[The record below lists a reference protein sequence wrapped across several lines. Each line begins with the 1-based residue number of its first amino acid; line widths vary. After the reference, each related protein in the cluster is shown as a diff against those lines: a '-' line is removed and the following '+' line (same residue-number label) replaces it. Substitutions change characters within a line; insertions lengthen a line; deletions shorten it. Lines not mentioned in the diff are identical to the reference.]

1 MSVLSSLTNRLF
13 AAMALL
19 ALVSIA
25 AATYYATAAV
35 TAQAEGELRRDVD
48 EAAALVEEYRALIFE
63 HFNREARLVADL
75 PRLKAAV
82 AENHA
87 PTLAP
92 IAEEYRTQLGADL
105 LVVVNPQGAEL
116 ARSGTEAA
124 SGILET
130 VSVPI
135 AIRSATT
142 EFLGTLKV
150 GFSLDAKAA
159 ARFKTL
165 TNSEIGFGRDG
176 TIRVATL
183 PAASW
188 PVLAALLDTPG
199 ITTKVRIDGTD
210 FIAATRVLRRHQ
222 SDGGSSPAAPIA
234 IVMRSRTERLQFLS
248 RVHATVLVVAL
259 GAVLLATLA
268 SYAIAR
274 TVTGPL
280 GAVTAEMR
288 NMAATGDLTRRITLT
303 SGTRWEDED
312 ARLLATTFNSMTDS
326 IARFQREA
334 GQRERLSALGRLS
347 TVVAH
352 EIRNPLMIIKTTL
365 RGLRRHDVATA
376 EVQAAVADIDEEV
389 TRLDHIVSEVLDF
402 ARPIRFEL
410 APVDLNALCADAVR
424 AAWSGDEGGGGTG
437 VRLDLASDLPTVMT
451 DAERLRLALVNV
463 LANAR
468 EAVAATGAGEPPPPT
483 RLSTC
488 RLSRNRVGID
498 VRDHGVGIVAE
509 DQARIFDPF
518 FTTRRTGTGLGL
530 AITRNII
537 EGLGGTITLSSRTG
551 AGTEVHIE
559 LPVDRGGPG
568 MHP

>member
-25 AATYYATAAV
+25 AATYYATRAV

-48 EAAALVEEYRALIFE
+48 EAGTLVEEYRALIFE

-116 ARSGTEAA
+116 ARSGTEGA

-130 VSVPI
+130 VSAPI
-135 AIRSATT
+135 AIRAAGT

-150 GFSLDAKAA
+150 GLSLDARAA
-159 ARFKTL
+159 ARFKAL
-165 TNSEIGFGRDG
+165 TNSEIAFGRDG

-183 PAASW
+183 PEASW
-188 PVLAALLDTPG
+188 PVLAKLLETPG
-199 ITTKVRIDGTD
+199 ITTSVRIGDTD
-210 FIAATRVLRRHQ
+210 FIAATRVLRGHQ
-222 SDGGSSPAAPIA
+222 SDDTTGSGAPVA

-248 RVHATVLVVAL
+248 RVHATVLLMAL

-288 NMAATGDLTRRITLT
+288 NMAATGDLARRITLT
-303 SGTRWEDED
+303 SATRWEDED

-365 RGLRRHDVATA
+365 RTLRRQEVAPD

-410 APVDLNALCADAVR
+410 APVDLNALCADAAR
-424 AAWSGDEGGGGTG
+424 AAWPGGELAGGAG
-437 VRLDLASDLPTVMT
+437 VRLDLATDLPSVVT

-463 LANAR
+463 LTNAR
-468 EAVAATGAGEPPPPT
+468 QAVAAAGEAPPPPA

-488 RLSRNRVGID
+488 RLSGNRVGID
-498 VRDHGVGIVAE
+498 VRDHGIGIAAE
-509 DQARIFDPF
+509 DQARMFDPF

-537 EGLGGTITLSSRTG
+537 EGLGGTITLSSRPG
-551 AGTEVHIE
+551 EGTEVHIE
-559 LPVDRGGPG
+559 LPVDHAGAG

>member
-1 MSVLSSLTNRLF
+1 MNVLSSLTNRLF

-48 EAAALVEEYRALIFE
+48 EAGTLVEEYRALIFE

-105 LVVVNPQGAEL
+105 LVVVNPQGTEL
-116 ARSGTEAA
+116 ARTGTEAA

-130 VSVPI
+130 VSAPI
-135 AIRSATT
+135 AIRSAGT

-150 GFSLDAKAA
+150 GVSLDARAA
-159 ARFKTL
+159 ARFKAL
-165 TNSEIGFGRDG
+165 TNSEIAFGRDG
-176 TIRVATL
+176 TIKVATL
-183 PAASW
+183 PEASW
-188 PVLAALLDTPG
+188 PVLATLLDSPG
-199 ITTKVRIDGTD
+199 ITTSVRINDTD
-210 FIAATRVLRRHQ
+210 FIAATRVLRGHQ
-222 SDGGSSPAAPIA
+222 SDDKPGPAAPVA

-248 RVHATVLVVAL
+248 RVHATVLLMAL

-280 GAVTAEMR
+280 GAVTTEMR
-288 NMAATGDLTRRITLT
+288 NMAVTGDLARRITLT
-303 SGTRWEDED
+303 AATRWEDED

-365 RGLRRHDVATA
+365 RGLRRQEVANA
-376 EVQAAVADIDEEV
+376 DVQAAVADIDEEV

-402 ARPIRFEL
+402 ARPIRFEM
-410 APVDLNALCADAVR
+410 APADLNALCADAAR
-424 AAWSGDEGGGGTG
+424 AAWPGGEAGGAG
-437 VRLDLASDLPTVMT
+437 VRLDLAADLPPVVT

-463 LANAR
+463 LTNAR
-468 EAVAATGAGEPPPPT
+468 EAVAAVGTGEAAPRA

-488 RLSRNRVGID
+488 RLPGNRVSID
-498 VRDHGVGIVAE
+498 VRDQGIGIPTE
-509 DQARIFDPF
+509 DQARMFDPF

-537 EGLGGTITLSSRTG
+537 EGLRGTITLSSRPG
-551 AGTEVHIE
+551 EGTEVHIE
-559 LPVDRGGPG
+559 LPVDRDDAG
-568 MHP
+568 MPP

>member
-1 MSVLSSLTNRLF
+1 M
-13 AAMALL
+13 
-19 ALVSIA
+19 
-25 AATYYATAAV
+25 
-35 TAQAEGELRRDVD
+35 
-48 EAAALVEEYRALIFE
+48 
-63 HFNREARLVADL
+63 
-75 PRLKAAV
+75 
-82 AENHA
+82 
-87 PTLAP
+87 
-92 IAEEYRTQLGADL
+92 
-105 LVVVNPQGAEL
+105 
-116 ARSGTEAA
+116 
-124 SGILET
+124 
-130 VSVPI
+130 
-135 AIRSATT
+135 
-142 EFLGTLKV
+142 
-150 GFSLDAKAA
+150 
-159 ARFKTL
+159 
-165 TNSEIGFGRDG
+165 
-176 TIRVATL
+176 
-183 PAASW
+183 
-188 PVLAALLDTPG
+188 LAALLGTPG
-199 ITTKVRIDGTD
+199 ITTSVRIDDAD
-210 FIAATRVLRRHQ
+210 FIAATRVLRGHQ
-222 SDGGSSPAAPIA
+222 SDAVSGPAAPVA

-248 RVHATVLVVAL
+248 RVHATVLLMAL

-288 NMAATGDLTRRITLT
+288 NTAATGDLTRRITLT
-303 SGTRWEDED
+303 SATRWEDED

-365 RGLRRHDVATA
+365 RALRRQDVATA

-410 APVDLNALCADAVR
+410 APVDLNALCADAAR
-424 AAWSGDEGGGGTG
+424 AAWSGGELGGGAG
-437 VRLDLASDLPTVMT
+437 VRLDLATDLPSVVT

-463 LANAR
+463 LTNAR
-468 EAVAATGAGEPPPPT
+468 QAVAAAAAGEPPPPAP

-488 RLSRNRVGID
+488 RLPRNRVGID
-498 VRDHGVGIVAE
+498 VRDHGIGIAAE
-509 DQARIFDPF
+509 DQARMFDPF

-537 EGLGGTITLSSRTG
+537 EGLGGTITLSSRPG
-551 AGTEVHIE
+551 EGTEVHIE
-559 LPVDRGGPG
+559 LPVDRAAPG